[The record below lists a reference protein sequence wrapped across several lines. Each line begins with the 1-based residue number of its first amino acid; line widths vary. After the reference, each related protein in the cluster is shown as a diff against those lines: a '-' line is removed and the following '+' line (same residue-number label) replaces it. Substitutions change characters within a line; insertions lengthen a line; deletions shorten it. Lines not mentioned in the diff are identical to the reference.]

1 MELPIYLIGYMAS
14 GKTTVGKLLAEKLGW
29 HFVDLDDAFAE
40 LYGYTTGE
48 YIRQFGLD
56 AFRKKEK
63 ACVEM
68 LSELPIQKV
77 IYATGGGY
85 PCWEDNMECLK
96 ELGTSFYLRWKP
108 EQLTKRLFLSGIDQR
123 PVAKDG
129 MMAAEGSSEEEKML
143 HFVQQH
149 LADRVTYYEQ
159 AHFIID
165 APDQLHE
172 SNDEV
177 MAEQIYRIISQH
189 YPTGYAGLRACE
201 KT

>member
-108 EQLTKRLFLSGIDQR
+108 EQLTKRLFLSGIEHR

-149 LADRVTYYEQ
+149 LADRVAYYEQ

-189 YPTGYAGLRACE
+189 
-201 KT
+201 